1 MSGRKG
7 AAGGVGPAPG
17 REAGSPVWSL
27 GHWSLRK
34 GWAWRQWHALRAEG
48 WGLGAVGGWRRRG
61 RLSCES
67 PQVVPG
73 VGGSQMRASRHGV
86 AEVSPGQDGAGCGYR
101 CGRCAHDASQVLS
114 RRPGWALRARDGNGR
129 RKTKP
134 GVAGKRNLTRHAP
147 RATATSPSRSPRSRP
162 GPRAVIRAARPP
174 RSLLCEARPGPM
186 PSADL
191 RGHCSENRP
200 RSPTR
205 PYTRVLPGLGLP
217 STWRRFGPRPASGRG
232 VTRGEIDP
240 LGLASNRFYGG
251 GGGAGPGAG
260 PGRAGAWSGAGP
272 G

>member
-1 MSGRKG
+1 
-7 AAGGVGPAPG
+7 
-17 REAGSPVWSL
+17 
-27 GHWSLRK
+27 
-34 GWAWRQWHALRAEG
+34 
-48 WGLGAVGGWRRRG
+48 
-61 RLSCES
+61 
-67 PQVVPG
+67 
-73 VGGSQMRASRHGV
+73 MRASRHGV

-205 PYTRVLPGLGLP
+205 PYTRVLPGLGLFWGLGHDQSRGPLLDCVP
-217 STWRRFGPRPASGRG
+217 SPENPPPLRSSGFRGPAAPSPWIMGSTPISWTPEAVPLCASLWAEADGGR
-232 VTRGEIDP
+232 E
-240 LGLASNRFYGG
+240 
-251 GGGAGPGAG
+251 
-260 PGRAGAWSGAGP
+260 
-272 G
+272 

>member
-174 RSLLCEARPGPM
+174 WSLLRESTPESDEALHSGSSRVGP
-186 PSADL
+186 PQYLAQVRAASSL
-191 RGHCSENRP
+191 RT
-200 RSPTR
+200 RSHSW
-205 PYTRVLPGLGLP
+205 G
-217 STWRRFGPRPASGRG
+217 
-232 VTRGEIDP
+232 D
-240 LGLASNRFYGG
+240 
-251 GGGAGPGAG
+251 
-260 PGRAGAWSGAGP
+260 
-272 G
+272 